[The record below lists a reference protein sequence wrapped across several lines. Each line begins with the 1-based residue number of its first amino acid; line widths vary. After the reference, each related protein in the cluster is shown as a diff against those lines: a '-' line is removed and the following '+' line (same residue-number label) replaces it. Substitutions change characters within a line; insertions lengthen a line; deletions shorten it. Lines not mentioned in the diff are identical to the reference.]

1 MKTKLIILL
10 HASCILLL
18 TSYVY
23 AFVAAPTEDVKN
35 TRHNL
40 SSSGP
45 AGRTVTTAQTT
56 EICVFCHTPHGANPD
71 VATLMGA
78 PIWNRR
84 VLATGYQLY
93 DQVWSKSFE
102 GTLDP
107 SKQPTGFSRL
117 CLSCHDGTIALGRV
131 INPPGSGGFVPRQAA
146 GESSPTGVPIITD
159 PILKTFDMTYSAGPP
174 LQDPTLE
181 TPARPA
187 GSMPTGGGVMTGSTA
202 TGILSGDTRMLGT
215 ELRND
220 HPISFLFNQA
230 LSNRNKDDELQGL
243 TMDTIPLP
251 LTKIGA
257 TGTDPDLTPL
267 KRHVGSNSTTA
278 DSVQCTSC
286 HNPHQ
291 VDYPKF
297 LRAERVQRDF
307 SKNDGTGPFLAANTT
322 DTGLGYPPTTRPA
335 AGALPN
341 TAIICVFCHDKPGV
355 PYGSAAKNCPPGS
368 STSCVTDYNSVP
380 VSYLG
385 YTDTIPTGLST
396 HFTDPTLLKSGAT
409 DLASTTA
416 DQLASFINNPTAT
429 QVSVRQRA
437 CLACHDPHTEQ
448 GSIRLLRSG
457 ASNAVADTPTPS
469 EPDKAV
475 AIEQTCYMCHSP
487 TTVAF
492 NTMNIIGDSACSP
505 TWNGVSTDCPP
516 DVLTQ
521 FRKDTGT
528 PTAPA
533 GADPAF
539 TIPEFSLTQAYPA
552 GPPTENVAGVNG
564 SAMNLRLGSG
574 HQPVFTNLPREGVQ
588 LGDENPQAGA
598 PGFVPPLTFGGSPT
612 YNPPSS
618 GNKIQPENAPNV
630 NDTRHIECV
639 DCHNMHRVRRD
650 NRFKGMPGITIDLNG
665 DGTSTLLVA
674 QTLNTVSATGCF
686 NPLIGA
692 DPCRREPYIFEVCLR
707 CHGNSFNQ
715 HVAEQRVDPANGT
728 GLKVQLRGNNPVP
741 SFPLAGYTP
750 TLTSSA
756 LGGGSNKRKEF
767 DPNAKP
773 FYNSLPY
780 SPCLNANTV
789 KLVNQTPLNN
799 DCGPGLTDTSAPNN
813 GLPGSN
819 TSFHPVARIGR
830 NQSGVLDAYPAG
842 QLLGGL
848 SRASTIQCTDCH
860 NTNLLGTFGG
870 GVSFIKTGI
879 TSRPD
884 FPGPVTFD
892 GTRGLPWM
900 RTTDLALPRVW
911 SAAPYSTNSLNSLTI
926 LNDPTKPQGP
936 HGSIWRRILRSNYDT
951 LLATNWTVTTTDD
964 AYTTQNFA
972 LCFNC
977 HAEEAFTTPTFSA
990 ANRLTNF
997 YRAGVGGGETGNLH
1011 YVHLLGR
1018 AKARCHE
1025 CHYNVHSNIESGN
1038 TLYVNLPGLEDLFNG
1053 VSKNPGHASSTH
1065 LINFAPEVAPWQ
1077 YNNPVWGNG
1086 PDINNG
1092 IAPSTLNDNKYKGPG
1107 CNLRCHNFEM
1117 QHNYDA
1123 HDVINGGKCN
1133 EIALSSGVNNCE
1145 Q

>member
-1 MKTKLIILL
+1 MKTKLLILL
-10 HASCILLL
+10 LASYLIFTLNLSLSLLL
-18 TSYVY
+18 TSHVY

-40 SSSGP
+40 SSAGP

-84 VLATGYQLY
+84 LPTQSYTMY

-102 GTLDP
+102 GILNAT
-107 SKQPTGFSRL
+107 QPTGFSRL

-146 GESSPTGVPIITD
+146 TESPTSVDPSLFTFGMTGGSDCPGGVVDANCMPI
-159 PILKTFDMTYSAGPP
+159 
-174 LQDPTLE
+174 
-181 TPARPA
+181 
-187 GSMPTGGGVMTGSTA
+187 GGGVMTGSTA

-220 HPISFLFNQA
+220 HPISFKFDTV
-230 LSNRNKDDELQGL
+230 LSARSKDDELQTL
-243 TMDTIPLP
+243 TMDSIPLP

-267 KRHVGSNSTTA
+267 KRHVGANATTA
-278 DSVQCTSC
+278 DTVQCTSC

-307 SKNDGTGPFLAANTT
+307 SGGGGPMLGANVT
-322 DTGLGYPPTTRPA
+322 DTGGGYPPIGINLTDRKNKLDDPA
-335 AGALPN
+335 NGPK
-341 TAIICVFCHDKPGV
+341 AIICVFCHDKPGV

-396 HFTDPTLLKSGAT
+396 HFTDPTLLKNGAT
-409 DLASTTA
+409 DLKFTTA
-416 DQLASFINNPTAT
+416 DADLITIIQNQTAS

-448 GSIRLLRSG
+448 GSIRLLRAG
-457 ASNAVADTPTPS
+457 ASNTPAPAGDLSDTVTL
-469 EPDKAV
+469 ENNV

-487 TTVAF
+487 TTATLPF
-492 NTMNIIGDSACSP
+492 PNMNIIGDPACSP

-539 TIPEFSLTQAYPA
+539 TLPEFSLTQAYPA
-552 GPPTENVAGVNG
+552 GPPTENVVGVDG

-618 GNKIQPENAPNV
+618 GNKVQPENAPNV

-650 NRFKGMPGITIDLNG
+650 NRFKGMPGITIDTTATSG
-665 DGTSTLLVA
+665 DSTLLVA
-674 QTLNTVSATGCF
+674 QTLNTVSAAGCF

-715 HVAEQRVDPANGT
+715 HVAEQRVVANGT
-728 GLKVQLRGNNPVP
+728 GIVVQLRGNNPQMG
-741 SFPLAGYTP
+741 SLFTYTGATP
-750 TLTSSA
+750 TPTSPT
-756 LGGGSNKRKEF
+756 LGSGSNKRKEF
-767 DPNAKP
+767 DPNSKP
-773 FYNSLPY
+773 FYDVNPATVALP
-780 SPCLNANTV
+780 SDLR
-789 KLVNQTPLNN
+789 LVTQ
-799 DCGPGLTDTSAPNN
+799 APNYN
-813 GLPGSN
+813 SGLPDRN
-819 TSFHPVARIGR
+819 TAFHPVATIGR

-848 SRASTIQCTDCH
+848 SRAGTIQCTDCH

-870 GVSFIKTGI
+870 SFIKTGI

-900 RTTDLALPRVW
+900 RSTDLALPRVW
-911 SAAPYSTNSLNSLTI
+911 SAAPYSTNSLNSTTI

-951 LLATNWTVTTTDD
+951 LLATNWNVTTTVDQ
-964 AYTTQNFA
+964 YTTQNFA

-977 HAEEAFTTPTFSA
+977 HAEEAFTTPTFASDA
-990 ANRLTNF
+990 ARLTNF

-1038 TLYVNLPGLEDLFNG
+1038 TLYVNLPGLEDLLNG
-1053 VSKNPGHASSTH
+1053 VIKNPGHASSTH

-1086 PDINNG
+1086 ANVNPG
-1092 IAPSTLNDNKYKGPG
+1092 AEANDYNGPG

-1123 HDVINGGKCN
+1123 HSVINGNKCN
-1133 EIALSSGVNNCE
+1133 EANLTGANNC
-1145 Q
+1145 QQ